1 MKLVFL
7 ANHDRYFWSHRLSLA
22 RAARDAGA
30 EVFLMMRLYD
40 RDSGA
45 ALEREGFRVI
55 NWRLSQ
61 RSLNPFRELAAF
73 AQVLNAYR
81 RIRPDLAH
89 HVTLKPIVYGEGAAK
104 LCGQIPSVNTIAGLG
119 SVFSTTKWG
128 MRPVRRA
135 LLMLLRPALRG
146 RNSRTVFQ
154 NSENRDALLK
164 DEVVPFERTAII
176 RGSGVN
182 LREFAP
188 RPEPVGAPVV
198 MLASRMLWE
207 KGVAEFVSAAQILR
221 QRGVTARFVLVGD
234 PDPNNPAPVPARRLR
249 AWADSGIVES
259 WGHREDMP
267 SVLNQCNAFCLPSYY
282 GEGLPKVLIEAA
294 ACGRAIVTTDVPGC
308 REVVRHGESGLLVP
322 PRDPEALARA
332 LATLLGDPA
341 LRGRM
346 GARGREIVE
355 QEFSEELVVQR
366 TFALYRELLGGRWPD
381 CRAKPHQ
388 GEALNARKTG

>member
-146 RNSRTVFQ
+146 SNSRTVFQ

-221 QRGVTARFVLVGD
+221 QRGILWGRIAESTYRGGGLRESYCHYGCARLPGSGT
-234 PDPNNPAPVPARRLR
+234 PWREWPSGPATRPGSLGPRPCHPA
-249 AWADSGIVES
+249 G
-259 WGHREDMP
+259 
-267 SVLNQCNAFCLPSYY
+267 
-282 GEGLPKVLIEAA
+282 
-294 ACGRAIVTTDVPGC
+294 
-308 REVVRHGESGLLVP
+308 
-322 PRDPEALARA
+322 
-332 LATLLGDPA
+332 
-341 LRGRM
+341 
-346 GARGREIVE
+346 
-355 QEFSEELVVQR
+355 
-366 TFALYRELLGGRWPD
+366 
-381 CRAKPHQ
+381 
-388 GEALNARKTG
+388 